1 MILAE
6 DSATSIAGNFLGDF
20 VKGRP
25 EGRFPPA
32 LVAGIRVH
40 RSLDVYTDSHP
51 AVRRAVQRLPQARR
65 RFGRI
70 ALDLAFDHFLARC
83 WQAEEPATFRAF
95 RGRIYARL
103 QADTAAMP
111 PRAQRV
117 AAVMAAEDWF
127 LAYARWDGIG
137 DALAAMSRRLS
148 RPNPLA
154 ETIHDLRQVET
165 GLATDFAAFWP
176 DIRAH
181 ARTLTQTPD

>member
-20 VKGRP
+20 VKGQP

-32 LVAGIRVH
+32 IVTGIRLH

-51 AVRRAVQRLPQARR
+51 AVRRAVRRLPLARR

-83 WQAEEPATFRAF
+83 WQAEAPATFRAF

-103 QADTAAMP
+103 EADAAAMP
-111 PRAQRV
+111 PCAQRV

-127 LAYARWDGIG
+127 LGYAHWDGIA

-154 ETIHDLRQVET
+154 ETIHDLRDAES
-165 GLATDFAAFWP
+165 GLADDFATFWP
-176 DIRAH
+176 DIRAY
-181 ARTLTQTPD
+181 ARTTRAC